1 MNRLSPSVAALA
13 SLLVLV
19 AAAAGCGTTSAGGGA
34 GPANPSATAANPR
47 SPAAQQISIGF
58 GPNGYD
64 PATVPAEAGRPIEL
78 TVDQG
83 FGCAAGFFLPE
94 LDVFADNTAG
104 PATVELEPLEPGT
117 YSFTCGMQM
126 LRGSLVVTP

>member
-1 MNRLSPSVAALA
+1 MNRTSPSLVALAAL
-13 SLLVLV
+13 LLLLT
-19 AAAAGCGTTSAGGGA
+19 AAAGCGTTSTGGGSA
-34 GPANPSATAANPR
+34 PANPSATAA
-47 SPAAQQISIGF
+47 SPKSSTAQQISIGF

-64 PATVPAEAGRPIEL
+64 PTTVTASAGRPIEL

-94 LDVFADNTAG
+94 LDIFADNTAG

-117 YSFTCGMQM
+117 YTFTCGMQM